1 MNLKL
6 LEDVLALLEAGSLS
20 RAADRRNVTQPAF
33 SRRIRALEE
42 WVGVELIERRANRVV
57 LHPSLAGNEAEI
69 RAILSRLEALRQRIA
84 SRQDLSRT
92 IVFAT
97 QHALSASVFPAVF
110 RSFRESHPE
119 VSWRLRTLNRE
130 ECVSLFVQG
139 EVDLL
144 MIYEARGFPPLPFD
158 TSIRRHVWMR
168 DSLIPVVGGEMRE
181 QIDTGR
187 QPLGIPP
194 LIGYP
199 VDSHFGRLLEQTGAN
214 QGLLARGGQVVV
226 ESAFTVGVLE
236 LVRSGAGIGWV
247 PHGLCRNA
255 LISGDLVSLGPSL
268 GSIPLDVTIFASA
281 SNAFAERLM
290 GGI

>member
-1 MNLKL
+1 MDVKL

-42 WVGVELIERRANRVV
+42 WVGAELIQRRANRVV

-69 RAILSRLEALRQRIA
+69 RAILARLEALRQRIA
-84 SRQDLSRT
+84 SRQEVSRT

-119 VSWRLRTLNRE
+119 ISWRLRTVNRE
-130 ECVSLFVQG
+130 ECVSLFVRG
-139 EVDLL
+139 DVDLL

-158 TSIRRHVWMR
+158 SSIQRHVWMR
-168 DSLIPVVGGEMRE
+168 DSLIPVVGGKMRD
-181 QIDTGR
+181 QIDKGG
-187 QPLGIPP
+187 QPIGIPP

-199 VDSHFGRLLEQTGAN
+199 LNSHFGRLLEQTSAN
-214 QGLLARGGQVVV
+214 RALLARGAPIVV
-226 ESAFTVGVLE
+226 ESAFTVGILE

-247 PHGLCRNA
+247 PHGICRNA
-255 LISGDLVSLGPSL
+255 LLSGDIVSLGSSL
-268 GSIPLDVTIFASA
+268 GSIPLDITIFASSTNA
-281 SNAFAERLM
+281 SAERLM
-290 GGI
+290 SGI